1 MRDIK
6 STGPSSNPIK
16 HPAQTPRLRTPR
28 VDGTVTWAR
37 PQRPSDP
44 ATGRKPLLIRG
55 GHVVDPRNGRD
66 GVMDVLVEGQHI
78 QQVGKDIKASKEMDV
93 LDASNLV
100 VAPGLIDIHVHLREP
115 GQEEKETI
123 ATGTAA
129 AAVGGFAA
137 VACMPNTV
145 PPLDN
150 VSQIQFVMMK
160 AQSEGYVRVY
170 PIGAITKGQEGVE
183 LTEIGAMVRAGCV
196 AISDDGKPVA
206 NAKLFRRALEYAKT
220 FGLPVIDHCED
231 PDLAKGGV
239 MNEGNLAAV
248 LGLKGIPRQAEYIMV
263 ARNIAL
269 CELTGGN
276 LHLAHLSTKE
286 SVALVREAKKRGLPI
301 TAETAAHYFTLT
313 EDAVASYNANAK
325 MNPPLRT
332 EADRLAIIEGLSD
345 GTIDVI
351 ASDHAP
357 HTAAQK
363 AREFD
368 FAPFGI
374 IGLETTLGL
383 VITELV
389 QTKAM
394 TLFAAIGALSDAP
407 ARAFNL
413 PGGHLSPGAPADIT
427 LIDLKAK
434 QVVKDFA
441 SKSQNSPFIGR
452 TLQGRAYATIVGGEV
467 VMREG
472 RLVKKPSL
480 A

>member
-1 MRDIK
+1 
-6 STGPSSNPIK
+6 
-16 HPAQTPRLRTPR
+16 
-28 VDGTVTWAR
+28 VTR
-37 PQRPSDP
+37 HR
-44 ATGRKPLLIRG
+44 PLLIRG
-55 GHVVDPRNGRD
+55 GHVVDPRNQRD
-66 GVMDVLVEGQHI
+66 EVMDVLIEGQHI
-78 QQVGKDIKASKEMDV
+78 QKVAKGIKPTKEMDV
-93 LDASNLV
+93 IDATHWV

-129 AAVGGFAA
+129 AAMGGFSA

-160 AQSEGYVRVY
+160 AQSEGFVRVY
-170 PIGAITKGQEGVE
+170 PVGAVTKGQEGVE

-206 NAKLFRRALEYAKT
+206 NSKLFRRALEYAKT
-220 FGLPVIDHCED
+220 FGLPVVDHCED

-239 MNEGNLAAV
+239 MNEGKLAAQ

-269 CELTGGN
+269 CELTGGI

-301 TAETAAHYFTLT
+301 TAETCPHYFTLT
-313 EDAVASYNANAK
+313 EDAVADYNANAK

-332 EADRLAIIEGLSD
+332 EEDRLAVLEGLAD
-345 GTIDVI
+345 GTLDVI

-357 HTAAQK
+357 HTSAQK
-363 AREFD
+363 SREFD

-383 VITELV
+383 VLSELV
-389 QTKAM
+389 QKKVM
-394 TLFAAIGALSDAP
+394 TLSAAIGALSDAP
-407 ARAFNL
+407 ARVFRL
-413 PGGHLSPGAPADIT
+413 PGGHLSPGAPADVT

-434 QVVKDFA
+434 YTVGSFA

-452 TLQGRAYATIVGGEV
+452 TLQGKAVATLVGGEV
-467 VMREG
+467 VMRQG
-472 RLVKKPSL
+472 RLLKKPTYGG
-480 A
+480 

>member
-1 MRDIK
+1 MK
-6 STGPSSNPIK
+6 
-16 HPAQTPRLRTPR
+16 
-28 VDGTVTWAR
+28 GTVTWAR
-37 PQRPSDP
+37 RERPSE
-44 ATGRKPLLIRG
+44 AISNRKPLLIRG
-55 GHVVDPRNGRD
+55 GRVIDPRNRRD
-66 GVMDVLVEGQHI
+66 EVCDVLIQGQHV
-78 QQVGKDIKASKEMDV
+78 QQVAKGIKPTRAMDILEA
-93 LDASNLV
+93 AHLV

-129 AAVGGFAA
+129 AAMGGFAA

-150 VSQIQFVMMK
+150 VSQIQYVMMK
-160 AQSEGYVRVY
+160 TQSEGYVRVY
-170 PIGAITKGQEGVE
+170 PVGAITKGQEGSE

-220 FGLPVIDHCED
+220 FGLPVVNHCED

-239 MNEGNLAAV
+239 MNEGKLAAR

-263 ARNIAL
+263 ARDVAL
-269 CELTGGN
+269 CELTGGR

-286 SVALVREAKKRGLPI
+286 SVALVRDAKKRGLPV
-301 TAETAAHYFTLT
+301 TAETCPHYFTLT
-313 EDAVASYNANAK
+313 EEAVSNYNADAK

-332 EADRLAIIEGLSD
+332 EEDRQAILEGLAD
-345 GTIDVI
+345 GTLDVI

-383 VITELV
+383 VLTELV
-389 QTKAM
+389 QK
-394 TLFAAIGALSDAP
+394 GALSLSAALAALTDAP
-407 ARAFNL
+407 ARAFHL

-427 LIDLKAK
+427 LIDLKART
-434 QVVKDFA
+434 VVGEFV
-441 SKSQNSPFIGR
+441 SKSQNSPFRGR
-452 TLQGRAYATIVGGEV
+452 TLQGKAYATIVGGEI
-467 VMREG
+467 VMLKG
-472 RLVKKPSL
+472 RLLKKPMRHGG
-480 A
+480 